1 MRIVVYSLHRQ
12 LRQALCGI
20 AAQEGLEAG
29 EVEFLAEIAD
39 PERGGPPDVLVL
51 DAVSDPSIA
60 RKVLDASAAANV
72 PVAML
77 CASDALLLR
86 GHRAVRW
93 TLTSPFTGTALRKFF
108 AEIVPKS
115 RPTHTRM
122 RVVDEAERTP
132 TPVTTKKTR

>member
-1 MRIVVYSLHRQ
+1 MRILVYSLQKQ
-12 LRQALCGI
+12 LRQALSGI
-20 AAQEGLEAG
+20 AAQEGLEAI
-29 EVEFLAEIAD
+29 EVEFLVEITD
-39 PERGGPPDVLVL
+39 PERGPPADLLVL

-60 RKVLDASAAANV
+60 RKVLDTAASANV

-93 TLTSPFTGTALRKFF
+93 TLTSPFTGAALRKFF
-108 AEIVPKS
+108 AEIAPKG

-122 RVVDEAERTP
+122 RAVEEGERTP
-132 TPVTTKKTR
+132 TPISTRKTR